1 LPGLLQQGQTG
12 RVEMETNLTSKYTV
26 ETEKGGRPMQWEM
39 VLLLIIASPF
49 ALYHLMR
56 YGIRRLKKTP
66 TDN

>member
-1 LPGLLQQGQTG
+1 M
-12 RVEMETNLTSKYTV
+12 EMNLTSRYTV

-66 TDN
+66 AEN